1 MLFEIKGLTKNFGG
15 LVAVSDLNLQMETN
29 ELVGLIGPNGA
40 GKTTVFNL
48 VTGIYRPTSGS
59 VILQGKDIT
68 GLPPHEIGRLGIA
81 RTFQNLRLFR
91 GLSAIQNVTTAMQ
104 LHYDYSFASA
114 LFRTPGFVRQEREIR
129 QKAMECLD
137 LVGLA
142 DQWNARAGSLPYG
155 LQRKL
160 EIARAL
166 ALSPKLLLLDEPA
179 AGMNP
184 DESLDLMDM
193 IQRLRGQLDLTILVI
208 EHHMELIMGIC
219 ERILVLNF
227 GVTIAE
233 GTPAEIQANPEVITA
248 YLGEDTDDFDQ
259 DEDFRGG
266 DDRRADGFGV
276 KDQQTG
282 DSWEGGN
289 RR

>member
-259 DEDFRGG
+259 DEDLRGG